1 MELILK
7 CDNVT
12 ELKEMLHVIVS
23 NEKHLEDDYLSVDEL
38 KSDIKSSLKSSDKT
52 SNK

>member
-12 ELKEMLHVIVS
+12 ELKKMLHVIVS
-23 NEKHLEDDYLSVDEL
+23 NEKHLKDDYLSVDEL
-38 KSDIKSSLKSSDKT
+38 KSDIRKIIKRI
-52 SNK
+52 

>member
-12 ELKEMLHVIVS
+12 ELKEMLHVIAS
-23 NEKHLEDDYLSVDEL
+23 NEKHLEDDCLSVDVEEF
-38 KSDIKSSLKSSDKT
+38 KSDIRKIIKRI
-52 SNK
+52 

>member
-23 NEKHLEDDYLSVDEL
+23 NEKHLEDDYLSVGVDEL
-38 KSDIKSSLKSSDKT
+38 KSDIRKIIKRI
-52 SNK
+52 

>member
-12 ELKEMLHVIVS
+12 ELKEMLHVIAS

-38 KSDIKSSLKSSDKT
+38 KSNIRKIIKRI
-52 SNK
+52 

>member
-12 ELKEMLHVIVS
+12 ELKKMLHVISS
-23 NEKHLEDDYLSVDEL
+23 NGKHLEDDYLSVDVEEL
-38 KSDIKSSLKSSDKT
+38 KSNIRKIIERI
-52 SNK
+52 